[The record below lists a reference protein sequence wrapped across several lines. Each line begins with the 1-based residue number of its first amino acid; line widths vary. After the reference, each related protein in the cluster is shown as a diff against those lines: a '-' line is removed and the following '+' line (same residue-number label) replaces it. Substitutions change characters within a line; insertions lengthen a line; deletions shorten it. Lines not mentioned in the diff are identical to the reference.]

1 MSEIIKLWSDGWLGG
16 CRNNQCVNN
25 NVGAYA
31 YHLEYWVDGKLIH
44 EKSYSEGEKNTTNNI
59 QEIKGCLFGLKAIK
73 DKTIKVEVY
82 LDSAYTL
89 NGITQ
94 WIDEWKRKGW
104 INSKKEP
111 VKNKELWIALD
122 NEKSKFRNIEFIKVK
137 GHANDEGNIL
147 VDSLLNKCIDEMIKE
162 N

>member
-16 CRNNQCVNN
+16 CRGNQNEVNI
-25 NVGAYA
+25 GAYA

-44 EKSYSEGEKNTTNNI
+44 EKSCSEGERNTTNNI
-59 QEIKGCLFGLKAIK
+59 QELKGCLEGLKAIK

-89 NGITQ
+89 VGITQ
-94 WIDEWKRKGW
+94 WINGWKMKGW
-104 INSKKEP
+104 VNSKKEP

-147 VDSLLNKCIDEMIKE
+147 VDSLLNKCMDEMIKE
-162 N
+162 D

>member
-1 MSEIIKLWSDGWLGG
+1 MSEIIKLWSDGG
-16 CRNNQCVNN
+16 CRGNQNEVNI
-25 NVGAYA
+25 GAYA

-44 EKSYSEGEKNTTNNI
+44 EKSCSEGERNTTNNI

-82 LDSAYTL
+82 LDSSYTL
-89 NGITQ
+89 LGITQ
-94 WIDEWKRKGW
+94 WIDGWKRKGW
-104 INSKKEP
+104 MNSKKEP

-147 VDSLLNKCIDEMIKE
+147 VDKLLNDTMD
-162 N
+162 NM

>member
-31 YHLEYWVDGKLIH
+31 YHLEYWVNGKLIH
-44 EKSYSEGEKNTTNNI
+44 EKSYSEGERNTTNNI

-73 DKTIKVEVY
+73 DKTMKVEVY

-94 WIDEWKRKGW
+94 WIDGWKRKGW

-111 VKNKELWIALD
+111 VKNKELWMALD
-122 NEKSKFRNIEFIKVK
+122 DEKSKFKNIEFIKVK

-147 VDSLLNKCIDEMIKE
+147 VDKLLNDTMD
-162 N
+162 NM

>member
-1 MSEIIKLWSDGWLGG
+1 MSEIIKLWSDGG
-16 CRNNQCVNN
+16 CRGNQNEVNI
-25 NVGAYA
+25 GAYA

-44 EKSYSEGEKNTTNNI
+44 EKSCSEGERNTTNNI

-94 WIDEWKRKGW
+94 WIDGWKRKGW

-111 VKNKELWIALD
+111 VKNKELWEELYD
-122 NEKSKFRNIEFIKVK
+122 LTKVHEVEFIKVK

-147 VDSLLNKCIDEMIKE
+147 VDKLLNDKMDEMKKS
-162 N
+162 

>member
-1 MSEIIKLWSDGWLGG
+1 M
-16 CRNNQCVNN
+16 
-25 NVGAYA
+25 
-31 YHLEYWVDGKLIH
+31 
-44 EKSYSEGEKNTTNNI
+44 
-59 QEIKGCLFGLKAIK
+59 KAIK

-82 LDSAYTL
+82 LDSSYTL
-89 NGITQ
+89 LGITQ
-94 WIDEWKRKGW
+94 WINGWIAKGW

-147 VDSLLNKCIDEMIKE
+147 VDKMCNKTLDEMAKE
-162 N
+162 D

>member
-1 MSEIIKLWSDGWLGG
+1 MEEIILGWADGG
-16 CRNNQCVNN
+16 CRNNQQSN

-31 YHLEYWVDGKLIH
+31 YHLEYWVDDKLIH
-44 EKSYSEGEKNTTNNI
+44 EKSFSSGEKNTTNNK
-59 QEIKGCLFGLKAIK
+59 QELKGCIELLRAVKNKDIK
-73 DKTIKVEVY
+73 IKIY
-82 LDSAYTL
+82 LDSNYVL
-89 NGITQ
+89 QGITQ
-94 WIDEWKRKGW
+94 WIDGWKRRGW

-147 VDSLLNKCIDEMIKE
+147 VDKLLNDTMD
-162 N
+162 NM